1 VSDARRGRI
10 LVVDDELGMCQL
22 VDRMLCRD
30 HEVTTTTEPRRAID
44 LIRDGARFDLIIA
57 DVMMPVMNGV
67 EMRAAIAEIDPP
79 SAERLVFLTASVLSP
94 DLERR
99 LAGLPNPVLRKP
111 VSVSAMRAFV
121 KGRLS

>member
-67 EMRAAIAEIDPP
+67 EVHAAIASIDAD
-79 SAERLVFLTASVLSP
+79 SAARLTFFTASVLSP

-99 LAGLPNPVLRKP
+99 LGALPNTVLRKP

-121 KGRLS
+121 RGRID